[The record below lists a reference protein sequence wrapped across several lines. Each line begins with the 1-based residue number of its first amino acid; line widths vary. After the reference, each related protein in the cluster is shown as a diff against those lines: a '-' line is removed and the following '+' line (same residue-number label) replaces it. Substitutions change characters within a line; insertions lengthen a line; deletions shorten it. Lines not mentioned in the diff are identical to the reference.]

1 MDAMRPPLIALF
13 LLLAACS
20 GDTATEPA
28 EPTPAALVTL
38 ARATPGSLERTVTLY
53 GTAESSASGGQAL
66 SAPAEAIVSALL
78 VSVGSAVSRGQ
89 VVARLS
95 PAPTVK
101 LDLARASADAR
112 AADAAYARAQRL
124 RADGLVSD
132 AEVESARAA
141 KASADATRASL
152 SSQTGALTLRAPV
165 AGFVATV
172 PVSPGDRV
180 PAGGTVATITR
191 GGGLRGRFGVEPA
204 VARTLGPGQRVLV
217 TTSGGSA
224 PVAVPITSVTPVV
237 DPATRLASIFTSLP
251 DQAGIAAGEAL
262 SGEVAVGASGDTLTI
277 PYEALLNE
285 GGQPYVYTV
294 SNGVAHRRDV
304 VIGPVSDG
312 RVAVTKG
319 IGPGDQVV
327 VKGGTAVEDGL
338 KVRTR

>member
-1 MDAMRPPLIALF
+1 MDAVKLPLITLSV
-13 LLLAACS
+13 LLAGCS
-20 GDTATEPA
+20 GDTATAPA

-38 ARATPGSLERTVTLY
+38 ARATPGSLERTVALY

-66 SAPAEAIVSALL
+66 SAPAEAIVSSLL

-152 SSQTGALTLRAPV
+152 TSQTGALTLRAPV
-165 AGFVATV
+165 AGFVDTV

-180 PAGGTVATITR
+180 PAGGTVATLTR
-191 GGGLRGRFGVEPA
+191 GGTLRGRFGVEPA
-204 VARTLGPGQRVLV
+204 VARTLRPGQRVLV
-217 TTSGGSA
+217 TTTGGAA
-224 PVAVPITSVTPVV
+224 PFAAPITAVTPLI
-237 DPATRLASIFTSLP
+237 DPATRLASVFTSLP
-251 DQAGIAAGEAL
+251 DGAAVAPGEAL
-262 SGEVAVGASGDTLTI
+262 SGEVTVGGSGDALTI
-277 PYEALLNE
+277 PYEALLDE

-294 SNGVAHRRDV
+294 SGGVAHRRDV
-304 VIGPVSDG
+304 TIGPVSNG
-312 RVAVTKG
+312 RVAITKG

-327 VKGGTAVEDGL
+327 VKGGTAVEDGM
-338 KVRTR
+338 KVRTK

>member
-1 MDAMRPPLIALF
+1 MDAVRFLPTSLA
-13 LLLAACS
+13 LLLAGCGG
-20 GDTATEPA
+20 GDASAPA

-152 SSQTGALTLRAPV
+152 SSQTIALTLRAPV
-165 AGFVATV
+165 SGFVDTV

-180 PAGGTVATITR
+180 SAGGTVATITR
-191 GGGLRGRFGVEPA
+191 GGGLRGRFGVEPT
-204 VARTLGPGQRVLV
+204 VARTLRPGQRVLV
-217 TTSGGSA
+217 TTTSGTA
-224 PVAVPITSVTPVV
+224 PFAVAITSVTPVV
-237 DPATRLASIFTSLP
+237 DPATRLASIFTALP

-262 SGEVAVGASGDTLTI
+262 SADVRVGASGDALTI
-277 PYEALLNE
+277 PYEALLDE
-285 GGQPYVYTV
+285 GGQPYVFTV
-294 SNGVAHRRDV
+294 SNGVAQRRDV
-304 VIGPVSDG
+304 VIGPISNG

-327 VKGGTAVEDGL
+327 IKGGTAVEDGL
-338 KVRTR
+338 KVRTK

>member
-1 MDAMRPPLIALF
+1 MDAMRPLPATLA
-13 LLLAACS
+13 LLLAGCS
-20 GDTATEPA
+20 GGTTTPA

-38 ARATPGSLERTVTLY
+38 SRATPGNLERTVTLY
-53 GTAESSASGGQAL
+53 GTVESSASGGQAL
-66 SAPAEAIVSALL
+66 SAPAEAIVSGLL

-89 VVARLS
+89 VIARLS
-95 PAPTVK
+95 PAPTLK

-165 AGFVATV
+165 SGFVDTI
-172 PVSPGDRV
+172 PVNPGDRV
-180 PAGGTVATITR
+180 PAGGTVATIAR
-191 GGGLRGRFGVEPA
+191 GGTLRGRFGVEPA
-204 VARTLGPGQRVLV
+204 VARTLRPGQRVLV
-217 TTSGGSA
+217 TTTGGTA
-224 PVAVPITSVTPVV
+224 PFAAPIASVTPVV
-237 DPATRLASIFTSLP
+237 DPQTRLASIFTALT

-262 SGEVAVGASGDTLTI
+262 SGEVAVGASGDALTI
-277 PYEALLNE
+277 PYEALLDE
-285 GGQPYVYTV
+285 GGQPYVFTV
-294 SNGVAHRRDV
+294 SGGIAHRRDV
-304 VIGPVSDG
+304 VIGPVSNG
-312 RVAVTKG
+312 RVAITKG

-327 VKGGTAVEDGL
+327 VRGGTAVADGL

>member
-1 MDAMRPPLIALF
+1 MDAMRPLPATLAM
-13 LLLAACS
+13 LLAGCS
-20 GDTATEPA
+20 GGTATAPA

-38 ARATPGSLERTVTLY
+38 ARATPGNLERTVTLY

-66 SAPAEAIVSALL
+66 SAPVEAIVSSLL

-89 VVARLS
+89 VLARLS
-95 PAPTVK
+95 PAPTVQ

-112 AADAAYARAQRL
+112 AADLAYARAQRL

-152 SSQTGALTLRAPV
+152 SNQTGALTLRAPV
-165 AGFVATV
+165 AGFVDTI

-191 GGGLRGRFGVEPA
+191 GDTLRGRFGVEPA
-204 VARTLGPGQRVLV
+204 VARTLRAGQRVLV
-217 TTSGGSA
+217 TTTGGTA
-224 PVAVPITSVTPVV
+224 PFAAPITSVTPVV
-237 DPATRLASIFTSLP
+237 DPATRLASVFTSLP
-251 DQAGIAAGEAL
+251 NQAGIAAGEAL
-262 SGEVAVGASGDTLTI
+262 SGEVAVGASGNALTI
-277 PYEALLNE
+277 PYEALLDE
-285 GGQPYVYTV
+285 GGQPYIYTV
-294 SNGVAHRRDV
+294 AGGVAHRRDV
-304 VIGPVSDG
+304 VIGPVSNG

-327 VKGGTAVEDGL
+327 VKGGTAVEDGM
-338 KVRTR
+338 KVRTK